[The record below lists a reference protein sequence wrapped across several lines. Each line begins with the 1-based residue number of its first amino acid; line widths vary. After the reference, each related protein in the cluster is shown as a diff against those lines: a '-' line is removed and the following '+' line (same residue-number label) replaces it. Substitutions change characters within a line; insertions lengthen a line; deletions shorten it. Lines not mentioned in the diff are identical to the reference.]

1 MDVCKL
7 LMLDIEAAVSELC
20 HDDSGYT
27 IGSLGIALD
36 GCTIVG
42 IIEDGPAFQSEKLN
56 LGDKIVKVDEVLV
69 TESSIISA
77 IAGGEEEQVVIEVQ
91 KSTGRNV
98 KVELTRVKSLD
109 LIALHELSS
118 QVNLAVHTCEHLQ
131 EEPESSNGRRV
142 SDLMGILGNLTE
154 LLKRSYHKRQKAS
167 SSYLYRL
174 RRSQERMS
182 LNIKDLQL
190 QMENM
195 NTSNESQM
203 QDAMDARD
211 KIKQECID
219 LINQLQISESVLKGL
234 ESQLNNAMI
243 SIEERQR
250 RLDEATER
258 ENSLKREI
266 QELQVMYKQVVAGPS
281 SMDNEV
287 QQLKAEIK
295 EKEEII
301 QGMKKDFRSNSSP
314 TTHDGIQGFKQ
325 QPIHFHQPN
334 TPTQNSSHINKDGT
348 CWCKNITPEYV
359 QHLELSTSTLEKAVE
374 TLKFETVHM
383 SHDYNRCKRKCN
395 SLLTERSLILKEGE
409 EWKTKNSSLQSEL
422 RRLSS
427 ILESQRD
434 LLELSS
440 QEMNNIRQHMH
451 GREESKAEIMHLNT
465 TRPTARA
472 SASSPSLDTS
482 LNPTSKRTE
491 LSFMDHQTRSNS
503 TETKTNAWS
512 ASLKEHTQRSP
523 QISPNPPP
531 VQYLAGSGDS
541 AGELVFSS
549 STSTISSQTSKVPS
563 PSNQRV
569 QTVKTYSSIPHVP
582 PSQPSGYNSWH
593 ASPSPSLHSSNDG
606 RNSIQSSPGPLHRSY
621 DRGGQGSQQVY
632 ARNVQVLATNNF
644 QVAYPL
650 GAPMVHYQQQY
661 VSVPVQVPYQQQRS
675 MRVSARDKTTMWL
688 RVMNSGYV
696 E

>member
-334 TPTQNSSHINKDGT
+334 TPTQNSSHINKEFGQDGT

-409 EWKTKNSSLQSEL
+409 EWKTKPYDSRMN
-422 RRLSS
+422 R
-427 ILESQRD
+427 
-434 LLELSS
+434 S

-451 GREESKAEIMHLNT
+451 GREESK
-465 TRPTARA
+465 
-472 SASSPSLDTS
+472 
-482 LNPTSKRTE
+482 
-491 LSFMDHQTRSNS
+491 
-503 TETKTNAWS
+503 
-512 ASLKEHTQRSP
+512 
-523 QISPNPPP
+523 ISPNPPP

-541 AGELVFSS
+541 AGEL
-549 STSTISSQTSKVPS
+549 STISSQTSKVPS

-593 ASPSPSLHSSNDG
+593 GELRVA
-606 RNSIQSSPGPLHRSY
+606 
-621 DRGGQGSQQVY
+621 RGGQGSQQVY
-632 ARNVQVLATNNF
+632 ARNVQGWKSHADAAVLATNNF